1 MSDVREHR
9 ARDYASAIDSCRTS
23 KDAADLYADGLM
35 TYGPDGMNWRTVNSA
50 VLRRWSAS
58 TLDKIKRH
66 AWKAC
71 RELPRLSIRR
81 AALSAI
87 EFEVKP

>member
-1 MSDVREHR
+1 MSDVHEHR

-23 KDAADLYADGLM
+23 KDAADLYADGLV
-35 TYGPDGMNWRTVNSA
+35 TYGPDGMDWRTVNGA

-71 RELPRLSIRR
+71 RELPRVSSRHV
-81 AALSAI
+81 ATDAQ
-87 EFEVKP
+87 EPK